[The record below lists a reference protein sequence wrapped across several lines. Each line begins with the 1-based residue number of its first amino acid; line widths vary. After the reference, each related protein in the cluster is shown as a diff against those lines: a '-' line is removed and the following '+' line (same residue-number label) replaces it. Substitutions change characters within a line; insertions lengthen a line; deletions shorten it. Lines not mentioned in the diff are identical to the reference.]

1 MSELDRLL
9 SHLELVAVDANR
21 NGPASVDPDVVLE
34 LCEQLANS
42 LLGIGAAGPAARWRT
57 LSIVGP
63 SLTQLAPALEHTR
76 QELRALGLSQPS
88 DPPEQQA
95 GQQPQDLLAVVHRA
109 LAAEAGLPHAA
120 VVADW
125 VRSLLAA
132 GYDAAALAL
141 LERQAR
147 SSELRQEHCNAVA
160 SLLLQLGQSWQAER
174 WLCTSLTHNRRQ
186 PRPWFQLARLLLD
199 QGVLDEALEA
209 VQQGLSI
216 DPGSNWG
223 RNLRARIL
231 LIGGSWRS
239 YDRLAAN
246 ADALPAN
253 QPAQLELQRL
263 RGRWARGG
271 FGSGSPLSLPLPQR
285 LQLRRLLPAE
295 GLVVLL
301 HGHHADPLCWLLEQG
316 VLSEGMAVQPL
327 ASREPLLMA
336 EKLAAAGFRARSE
349 QPAALMKQLA
359 AEDGEP
365 VELMVLQRP
374 WSASLPTSLGG
385 LLPRTKCLLSPA
397 GMLAPPQF
405 ALLAAWQGWQLLANP
420 SPTRP
425 G

>member
-1 MSELDRLL
+1 MNEIDLQL
-9 SHLELVAVDANR
+9 SHLDLVAADANR
-21 NGPASVDPDVVLE
+21 VGPTSVDPDAISA

-42 LLGIGAAGPAARWRT
+42 LLGIGATGPAARWRT

-63 SLTQLAPALEHTR
+63 SPTQLAPALDHTR
-76 QELRALGLSQPS
+76 QELRAFGLSSPS
-88 DPPEQQA
+88 DPAE
-95 GQQPQDLLAVVHRA
+95 QDLLTAAHRA
-109 LAAEAGLPHAA
+109 LAAEAALPHAGL
-120 VVADW
+120 VADW
-125 VRSLLAA
+125 ARSLLAA
-132 GYDAAALAL
+132 GDGAAALAL

-147 SSELRQEHCNAVA
+147 SSELRPEHCNAVA
-160 SLLLQLGQSWQAER
+160 SLLLQLGQGWQAER

-216 DPGSNWG
+216 DAESDWG

-231 LIGGSWRS
+231 LTGGSWRS
-239 YDRLAAN
+239 YDSLVAN

-271 FGSGSPLSLPLPQR
+271 FGSGSLLSLPLPQR
-285 LQLRRLLPAE
+285 LELRRLLPAE

-316 VLSEGMAVQPL
+316 VLREGMAVQPL

-336 EKLAAAGFRARSE
+336 ERLAAAGFSARSE

-359 AEDGEP
+359 AEKGEP

-374 WSASLPTSLGG
+374 WSAGLPISLGG
-385 LLPRTKCLLSPA
+385 LLPRVKRLLAPA
-397 GMLAPPQF
+397 GLLTPPQF
-405 ALLAAWQGWQLLANP
+405 APLAAWQGWQLLGQRQYAD
-420 SPTRP
+420 P

>member
-1 MSELDRLL
+1 MNEIDLQL
-9 SHLELVAVDANR
+9 SHLDLVAADANR
-21 NGPASVDPDVVLE
+21 VGPTSVDPDAISA

-42 LLGIGAAGPAARWRT
+42 LLGIGATGPAARWRT

-63 SLTQLAPALEHTR
+63 SPTQLAPALDHTR
-76 QELRALGLSQPS
+76 QELRAFGLSSPS
-88 DPPEQQA
+88 DPAE
-95 GQQPQDLLAVVHRA
+95 QDLLTAAHRA
-109 LAAEAGLPHAA
+109 LAAEAALPHAGL
-120 VVADW
+120 VADW
-125 VRSLLAA
+125 ARSLLAA
-132 GYDAAALAL
+132 GDGAAALAL

-147 SSELRQEHCNAVA
+147 SSELRPEHCNAVA
-160 SLLLQLGQSWQAER
+160 SLLLQLGQGWQAER

-216 DPGSNWG
+216 DAESDWG

-231 LIGGSWRS
+231 LTGGSWRS
-239 YDRLAAN
+239 YDSLVAN

-253 QPAQLELQRL
+253 QPARLELQRL
-263 RGRWARGG
+263 RGRWVRGG
-271 FGSGSPLSLPLPQR
+271 FGSGLPLSLPLPQR

-295 GLVVLL
+295 GMVVLL
-301 HGHHADPLCWLLEQG
+301 HGHHANPLCWLLEQG
-316 VLSEGMAVQPL
+316 LLGEGMAVQPL

-336 EKLAAAGFRARSE
+336 ERLAAAGFSARSE

-359 AEDGEP
+359 AEKGEP

-374 WSASLPTSLGG
+374 WSAGLPISLGG
-385 LLPRTKCLLSPA
+385 LLPRVKRLLAPA
-397 GMLAPPQF
+397 GLLTPPQF
-405 ALLAAWQGWQLLANP
+405 APLAAWQGWQLLGQRQYAD
-420 SPTRP
+420 P

>member
-1 MSELDRLL
+1 MNEIDQLL
-9 SHLELVAVDANR
+9 SEIELIAATSSLNGANSVNPDAI
-21 NGPASVDPDVVLE
+21 SQ

-42 LLGIGAAGPAARWRT
+42 LLGIGATGPAARWRT
-57 LSIVGP
+57 LAIVGP
-63 SLTQLAPALEHTR
+63 SLAQLAPALEHTR

-88 DPPEQQA
+88 EPAE
-95 GQQPQDLLAVVHRA
+95 QDLLAVAHRA
-109 LAAEAGLPHAA
+109 LAGEAALPHPGL
-120 VVADW
+120 VADW
-125 VRSLLAA
+125 ARNLLAA
-132 GYDAAALAL
+132 GDGAAALAL

-147 SSELRQEHCNAVA
+147 SSELRPEHCNAVA

-174 WLCTSLTHNRRQ
+174 WLCTSLTQNRRQ

-216 DPGSNWG
+216 DPDSDWG

-231 LIGGSWRS
+231 LTGGSWLS
-239 YDRLAAN
+239 YDSLVAN

-263 RGRWARGG
+263 RRRWARRV
-271 FGSGSPLSLPLPQR
+271 FGAGLQLSLPLPQR
-285 LQLRRLLPAE
+285 LQLRRLLPAD

-301 HGHHADPLCWLLEQG
+301 HGHLADPLCWLLEQG

-359 AEDGEP
+359 AETGEP

-374 WSASLPTSLGG
+374 WSASLPISLSG
-385 LLPRTKCLLSPA
+385 LLPRVKRLLTPA
-397 GMLAPPQF
+397 GLLTPPQF
-405 ALLAAWQGWQLLANP
+405 TPLATWHGWQLLAKP
-420 SPTRP
+420 
-425 G
+425 

>member
-1 MSELDRLL
+1 MNEIERLL
-9 SHLELVAVDANR
+9 SQLDLVAADANR
-21 NGPASVDPDVVLE
+21 DGPNSVDPDAISA
-34 LCEQLANS
+34 LCEQLANF
-42 LLGIGAAGPAARWRT
+42 LLGIGATGPAARWRT

-63 SLTQLAPALEHTR
+63 SPTQLAPALDHTR
-76 QELRALGLSQPS
+76 QELRALGLSSPG
-88 DPPEQQA
+88 DPAE
-95 GQQPQDLLAVVHRA
+95 QDLLTAAHRA
-109 LAAEAGLPHAA
+109 LAAEAALPHAGL
-120 VVADW
+120 VADW
-125 VRSLLAA
+125 ARSLLAA
-132 GYDAAALAL
+132 GDGAAALAL

-147 SSELRQEHCNAVA
+147 SSELSPDHCNAVA
-160 SLLLQLGQSWQAER
+160 SLLLQLGQGWQAER

-216 DPGSNWG
+216 DAESDWG

-231 LIGGSWRS
+231 LTGGSWRS
-239 YDRLAAN
+239 YDSLVAN
-246 ADALPAN
+246 ANALPAN
-253 QPAQLELQRL
+253 QPAQLELQRQ

-316 VLSEGMAVQPL
+316 VLREGMAVQPL

-336 EKLAAAGFRARSE
+336 ERLAAAGFSARSE

-359 AEDGEP
+359 TEKGAS

-374 WSASLPTSLGG
+374 WSAGLPISLGG
-385 LLPRTKCLLSPA
+385 LLPRVKRLLAPA
-397 GMLAPPQF
+397 GLLTPPQF
-405 ALLAAWQGWQLLANP
+405 APLAAWQGWQLLDQRKYADP
-420 SPTRP
+420 A
-425 G
+425 

>member
-1 MSELDRLL
+1 MNEIDRLL
-9 SHLELVAVDANR
+9 SHLDLVAVDANR
-21 NGPASVDPDVVLE
+21 NGPASVDPDAISA
-34 LCEQLANS
+34 LCEKLANS
-42 LLGIGAAGPAARWRT
+42 LLGICATGPAARWRT
-57 LSIVGP
+57 LAIVGP
-63 SLTQLAPALEHTR
+63 SLAQLAPALLHTR

-88 DPPEQQA
+88 DPAEQQA
-95 GQQPQDLLAVVHRA
+95 GQLPQDLLAVAHRA
-109 LAAEAGLPHAA
+109 LAGEAELPHAGL
-120 VVADW
+120 VADW
-125 VRSLLAA
+125 ARSLLAA
-132 GYDAAALAL
+132 GDGAAALAL

-147 SSELRQEHCNAVA
+147 SSELRPEHCNAVA

-216 DPGSNWG
+216 DPDSDWG

-231 LIGGSWRS
+231 LTGGSWHS
-239 YDRLAAN
+239 YDNLVAN

-253 QPAQLELQRL
+253 QQAQLELQRL

-271 FGSGSPLSLPLPQR
+271 FGSGSPLSIPLPQR
-285 LQLRRLLPAE
+285 LRLRRLLPAE

-316 VLSEGMAVQPL
+316 VLREGMAVQPL

-336 EKLAAAGFRARSE
+336 ERLAAAGFSARSE

-359 AEDGEP
+359 AEAGEP
-365 VELMVLQRP
+365 VELIVLQRP
-374 WSASLPTSLGG
+374 WSASLPISLGG
-385 LLPRTKCLLSPA
+385 LLPRVKRLLTPA
-397 GMLAPPQF
+397 GLLAPPQF
-405 ALLAAWQGWQLLANP
+405 APLAAWQGWQLLRQCKYADP
-420 SPTRP
+420 A
-425 G
+425 

>member
-1 MSELDRLL
+1 MNEIDRVL
-9 SHLELVAVDANR
+9 SHLDLVAVDANR
-21 NGPASVDPDVVLE
+21 NGPSSIDPDAISA

-42 LLGIGAAGPAARWRT
+42 LLGIGATGQAARWRT
-57 LSIVGP
+57 LAIVGP

-88 DPPEQQA
+88 DPAEQQA
-95 GQQPQDLLAVVHRA
+95 GQLPQDLLKAAHRA
-109 LAAEAGLPHAA
+109 LAAEAALPHAGL
-120 VVADW
+120 VADW
-125 VRSLLAA
+125 ARSLLAA
-132 GYDAAALAL
+132 GDGAAALAL

-147 SSELRQEHCNAVA
+147 SSELHPEHCNAVA
-160 SLLLQLGQSWQAER
+160 SLLLQLGQAWEAER
-174 WLCTSLTHNRRQ
+174 WLCTSLTNNRRQ

-216 DPGSNWG
+216 DSESDWG

-231 LIGGSWRS
+231 LTGGSWRS
-239 YDRLAAN
+239 YDSLVAN

-271 FGSGSPLSLPLPQR
+271 FGAGLQLSLPLPQR
-285 LQLRRLLPAE
+285 LELRRLLPAE

-316 VLSEGMAVQPL
+316 VLREGMAVQPL

-336 EKLAAAGFRARSE
+336 ERLAAAGFSARSE
-349 QPAALMKQLA
+349 QPAVLMKQLA
-359 AEDGEP
+359 AEAGEP

-374 WSASLPTSLGG
+374 WSAGLPISLGG
-385 LLPRTKCLLSPA
+385 LLPRLKRLLTPA
-397 GMLAPPQF
+397 GLLTPPQF
-405 ALLAAWQGWQLLANP
+405 APLATWEGWQLLGQRQYAD
-420 SPTRP
+420 P

>member
-1 MSELDRLL
+1 MNEIDRLL
-9 SHLELVAVDANR
+9 SHLDLVAADANR
-21 NGPASVDPDVVLE
+21 NGPTSVDPDAISA

-42 LLGIGAAGPAARWRT
+42 LLGIGATGPAARWRT

-63 SLTQLAPALEHTR
+63 SSSQLAPALDHTR
-76 QELRALGLSQPS
+76 QELRALGLSSPS
-88 DPPEQQA
+88 DPAE
-95 GQQPQDLLAVVHRA
+95 QDLLTAAHRA
-109 LAAEAGLPHAA
+109 LAGEAALPHAGL
-120 VVADW
+120 VADW
-125 VRSLLAA
+125 ARSLLAA
-132 GYDAAALAL
+132 GDGAAALAL

-147 SSELRQEHCNAVA
+147 SSELRPEHCNAVA
-160 SLLLQLGQSWQAER
+160 SLLLQLGQGWQAER

-216 DPGSNWG
+216 DSESDWG

-231 LIGGSWRS
+231 LTGGSWRS
-239 YDRLAAN
+239 YDSLVAN

-285 LQLRRLLPAE
+285 LELRRLLPAE

-316 VLSEGMAVQPL
+316 VLREGMAVQPL

-336 EKLAAAGFRARSE
+336 ERLAAAGFSARSE

-359 AEDGEP
+359 AEAGEP

-374 WSASLPTSLGG
+374 WSASLPISLGG
-385 LLPRTKCLLSPA
+385 LLPRVKRLLAPA
-397 GMLAPPQF
+397 GLLTPPQF
-405 ALLAAWQGWQLLANP
+405 APLAAWQGWQLLGQRQYAD
-420 SPTRP
+420 P